1 MKMSRIYQAEQKD
14 ARRIHSLMV
23 QVHSQMENPSMYV
36 CDDLEFV
43 RRHMEDE
50 GFILIAAGEQDELLG
65 SLIVR
70 FPKSAEDNL
79 GEELLLS
86 EKMRNQ
92 VAHMESAVVA
102 KSARGQGIFVKLM
115 RQAELIAKQKGYTI
129 FMGTVSPDN
138 PASYLS
144 FEKMGYELL
153 KTKEKYGGYLRR
165 IYFSDRRTPL
175 L

>member
-43 RRHMEDE
+43 RRHIEDE
-50 GFILIAAGEQDELLG
+50 GFILIAAGE
-65 SLIVR
+65 